1 MPPEQGGP
9 RTLLLAFD
17 TDGDLVRRQPLLTRL
32 IDDGYRLTVAVR
44 HGHEGI
50 LPFLEPRADVLTT
63 EIDPDLPDNEKTWAR
78 FEDLRRALVSIDPEI
93 VISAPFERTAL
104 DDVLL
109 PCFPAARRYGFRDS
123 HAAPETG
130 ASTLLTHAVAAVEE
144 SQDVEKNRALY
155 EAVSGSAGPLDPPRI
170 VLTEEARRE
179 ASHVLDAHGL
189 APGGF
194 VLGCPAG
201 TEVTP
206 LKEWPTDDYLALV
219 RHLHDTH
226 ALPVLLTGFA
236 GDESMLRGMASAAQ
250 ANGIRAP
257 VWIATPGALG
267 LLLGLIASSRFYLG
281 SDSDP
286 LHFAAALGIPVV
298 ARLGGGDWP
307 RALPAAARGLV
318 ATQQLACFGCRWDC
332 WLDEPACIRAA
343 SSETIRDGMDRLLR
357 GEDTGLRVEKGIA
370 LDELGD
376 RLVRE
381 GSLRHRRLASDERV
395 LQSVAEAESRS
406 LRSTL
411 EANRWLLY
419 ASERDRAVRLNQIEG
434 LLAQVRAQEEAI
446 EAMARHSREQGEVIE
461 TLNRQA
467 RAQEETLQILV
478 RTAEDLHSKVEYLSG
493 SAGALR
499 VLTGAGLRRVGLYDA
514 VRRHR
519 RMLQRLIPLPGP
531 PASQPKAATSSPEAA
546 APEPRPPILEA
557 FLFARFLA
565 GDTTELALER
575 LYHLGARLE
584 NVLCVHASARNIQ
597 AAYMLASGGARVTLL
612 GKAGVLQ
619 GTPIPGLTVAS
630 QDLGEWL
637 LSRSGVLSPFDGVLL
652 DADGPDDD
660 VRLLRGRLSR
670 ECTLLVNGAPPG
682 ATAAASGE
690 TEGVDG
696 LAVASPAPAEWQDP
710 AGGDPE
716 YYAQKPWLPGPRR
729 TVAPPKA
736 LPSGRPWPRISVV
749 TATLNQG
756 PFLEET
762 LRSVLGQDYPHLE
775 YIVVDGESADE
786 TPAILDRYRHRL
798 AHCLSGPD
806 EGQADALNKG
816 FALATGDIL
825 AWLNSDDRYP
835 AGALWRA
842 ALAFDAYETDMIVGG
857 CALVRG
863 KADECVSVHHP
874 ALPVGRVVSLPVGRL
889 LDIDGS
895 WTKGDFFYQ
904 PEVFWTRDIWQR
916 AGGQVAKDLYYSMDY
931 ELWLRMAASGARIV
945 RLPDTLAVYRMHEGQ
960 KTTGAELPYVPELK
974 QVVARYRATHPAP

>member
-1 MPPEQGGP
+1 M
-9 RTLLLAFD
+9 
-17 TDGDLVRRQPLLTRL
+17 
-32 IDDGYRLTVAVR
+32 
-44 HGHEGI
+44 
-50 LPFLEPRADVLTT
+50 
-63 EIDPDLPDNEKTWAR
+63 
-78 FEDLRRALVSIDPEI
+78 
-93 VISAPFERTAL
+93 
-104 DDVLL
+104 
-109 PCFPAARRYGFRDS
+109 
-123 HAAPETG
+123 
-130 ASTLLTHAVAAVEE
+130 
-144 SQDVEKNRALY
+144 
-155 EAVSGSAGPLDPPRI
+155 
-170 VLTEEARRE
+170 
-179 ASHVLDAHGL
+179 
-189 APGGF
+189 
-194 VLGCPAG
+194 
-201 TEVTP
+201 
-206 LKEWPTDDYLALV
+206 
-219 RHLHDTH
+219 
-226 ALPVLLTGFA
+226 
-236 GDESMLRGMASAAQ
+236 
-250 ANGIRAP
+250 
-257 VWIATPGALG
+257 
-267 LLLGLIASSRFYLG
+267 
-281 SDSDP
+281 
-286 LHFAAALGIPVV
+286 
-298 ARLGGGDWP
+298 
-307 RALPAAARGLV
+307 
-318 ATQQLACFGCRWDC
+318 
-332 WLDEPACIRAA
+332 
-343 SSETIRDGMDRLLR
+343 
-357 GEDTGLRVEKGIA
+357 
-370 LDELGD
+370 
-376 RLVRE
+376 
-381 GSLRHRRLASDERV
+381 
-395 LQSVAEAESRS
+395 QSVAGAESRS
-406 LRSTL
+406 LRATL
-411 EANRWLLY
+411 EASRWLLY
-419 ASERDRAVRLNQIEG
+419 ASERDRAVRLNR
-434 LLAQVRAQEEAI
+434 VRAQEEAI
-446 EAMARHSREQGEVIE
+446 EAMARHAREQAEVIE

-478 RTAEDLHSKVEYLSG
+478 RSVDDLHRKVEYLSG

-499 VLTGAGLRRVGLYDA
+499 VLTGAGLRSVGLYDA

-531 PASQPKAATSSPEAA
+531 PASQPHPATLSPKAA
-546 APEPRPPILEA
+546 APEPRPSILEA
-557 FLFARFLA
+557 FLFARSLA

-612 GKAGVLQ
+612 GKAGVLER
-619 GTPIPGLTVAS
+619 TPVPGLTVAS

-637 LSRSGVLSPFDGVLL
+637 VSRGGVLSPFDGVLL
-652 DADGPDDD
+652 DGDAPEEDE
-660 VRLLRGRLSR
+660 RLLRGRLSR
-670 ECTLLVNGAPPG
+670 ECTLLVNGLRPG
-682 ATAAASGE
+682 ARAPAASGE

-716 YYAQKPWLPGPRR
+716 YYAQKPWLAGPRR
-729 TVAPPKA
+729 TVALPEA

-762 LRSVLGQDYPHLE
+762 LRSVLGQDYPDLE

-786 TPAILDRYRHRL
+786 TPAILDRYRHLL
-798 AHCLSGPD
+798 AHCLRGPD

-842 ALAFDAYETDMIVGG
+842 ALAFDAYETDMIAGG

-904 PEVFWTRDIWQR
+904 PEVFWTRDIWQK